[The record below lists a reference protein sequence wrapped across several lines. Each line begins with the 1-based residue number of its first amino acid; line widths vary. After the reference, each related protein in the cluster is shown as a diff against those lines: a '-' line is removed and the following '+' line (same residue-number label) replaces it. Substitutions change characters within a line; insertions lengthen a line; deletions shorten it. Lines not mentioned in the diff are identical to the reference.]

1 MYYYKQYNVHNYKT
15 LLNRLFSEDS
25 AKALLTP
32 QQQVEIR
39 TAILKSGVD
48 GHFFDNLI
56 VKAKK
61 DEWAQESAFPKNDF
75 RIEENV

>member
-1 MYYYKQYNVHNYKT
+1 MFYYKNYNVHNYKT

-48 GHFFDNLI
+48 GYFFDELI

-61 DEWAQESAFPKNDF
+61 DEWAQESAFPKNDQ